1 MRRLG
6 MAAVVLALVGLSGLA
21 RADDKP
27 NPTGTWKWTVNFG
40 GQEREVTLKLKL
52 DGGKLTGTITGRDD
66 KETPI
71 EDGKY
76 KDGELSFKVTRER
89 DGQKF
94 TIKYSGKVSDDTLK
108 GKAEFEV
115 NGETRSRDFEA
126 KRAKS

>member
-1 MRRLG
+1 MKQLG
-6 MAAVVLALVGLSGLA
+6 MAAVLLVFGVLVGPT

-27 NPTGTWKWTVNFG
+27 NPSGTWKWTVNFG

-52 DGGKLTGTITGRDD
+52 DGDKLTGTITGRDD

-71 EDGKY
+71 EDGSY
-76 KDGELSFKVTRER
+76 KDGQVAFKVTRER

-94 TIKYSGKVSDDTLK
+94 TIKYSGDTLK
-108 GKAEFEV
+108 IKSEFERD
-115 NGETRSRDFEA
+115 GETRSRDFEA